1 MVKPPTKKS
10 KITQISE
17 DTWSV
22 SRRLTDVVDHLP
34 DPCFVIDREKSVI
47 AWNVEMERLTGVPR
61 EEMLGKGQYEYAL
74 PFYGERRPIL
84 IDLVL
89 ESQEEIERQYRIV
102 KKSPDALEAETT
114 AARIKGKNAF
124 IWGRASILR
133 DMNGQVVGAV
143 EIIRDITDIKKT
155 EAALK
160 DSEQRLL
167 QQKAALEQKNVDLKD
182 ILEQVELEKRKIKE
196 DVMDNVQHILLP
208 LVKKIKL
215 KGESQKYLK
224 LLQQAL
230 DQMTSSFG
238 RELSR
243 PAFGLT
249 TREMEI
255 CHMIKSGLSGKEMAG
270 LLNLSFNT
278 IEMHRKNI
286 RRKLGLSRQKINLTS
301 FLQQM

>member
-1 MVKPPTKKS
+1 MPKQAVKRRKTAAVA
-10 KITQISE
+10 Q
-17 DTWSV
+17 DAWNV
-22 SRRLTDVVDHLP
+22 SRSLTDVVDYLP
-34 DPCFVIDREKSVI
+34 DPCFVIDREKYVI
-47 AWNVEMERLTGVPR
+47 AWNREMEGLTGVSR
-61 EEMLGKGQYEYAL
+61 ETMLGKGRYEYAL

-89 ESQEEIERQYRIV
+89 ESQEEVERQYRIV
-102 KKSPDALEAETT
+102 KKSVDALEAETT
-114 AARIKGKNAF
+114 SARLKGKNVF

-133 DMNGQVVGAV
+133 DTDGHVVGAI
-143 EIIRDITDIKKT
+143 EIIRDITDIKKI

-196 DVMDNVQHILLP
+196 DVTDNVQHILLP

-215 KGESQKYLK
+215 KGEAQKYLK

-230 DQMTSSFG
+230 EQMTSAFG
-238 RELSR
+238 KELSR
-243 PAFGLT
+243 PGYGLT
-249 TREMEI
+249 TREIEI

-286 RRKLGLSRQKINLTS
+286 RRKLGLSHQKINLST